1 MARVKGDTWEGES
14 DALLAELNDIV
25 GEAIQQNRQWPKA
38 PHVLSRRMNRA
49 MGVLRKIG
57 IEIKGWICQEDQPPD
72 LDHYAGAQ
80 IPLRPKG

>member
-38 PHVLSRRMNRA
+38 PHVLSRRMNRV

-57 IEIKGWICQEDQPPD
+57 IEIKGGYAKKTNRRTWTITQE
-72 LDHYAGAQ
+72 
-80 IPLRPKG
+80 PKYP